1 MREPLHQ
8 FKAEDSG
15 TLAVSIIVEGAKR
28 SPPPF
33 TVFLNQGETFQV
45 WHWQRG
51 ERAADANLRSPRRGV
66 RLSKAA
72 IVEVTGDFN
81 GHRRFGCGQGCDA
94 GDVIE
99 LGVGRME

>member
-1 MREPLHQ
+1 MSEPLHQ

-15 TLAVSIIVEGAKR
+15 TLAVSISIEGAKR

-33 TVFLNQGETFQV
+33 TVFLNQRETFQV
-45 WHWQRG
+45 WRWRPG
-51 ERAADANLRSPRRGV
+51 ERASGNLRSPRRGV

-72 IVEVTGDFN
+72 IVEVAGDFN
-81 GHRRFGCGQGCDA
+81 GHRRFGLGQGCDA

-99 LGVGRME
+99 LGVGRMQ